1 MHGSVGWV
9 WLGVT
14 CVDIYH
20 TTGAYLL
27 INTTLC
33 VNIMHHL
40 RNVHMCNTHPVLIY
54 CAELY
59 ITHCMHVAIG

>member
-1 MHGSVGWV
+1 MHGLSVGWV

-33 VNIMHHL
+33 VTTLCTMLQLGDSRKTDVVIE
-40 RNVHMCNTHPVLIY
+40 CNS
-54 CAELY
+54 
-59 ITHCMHVAIG
+59 G